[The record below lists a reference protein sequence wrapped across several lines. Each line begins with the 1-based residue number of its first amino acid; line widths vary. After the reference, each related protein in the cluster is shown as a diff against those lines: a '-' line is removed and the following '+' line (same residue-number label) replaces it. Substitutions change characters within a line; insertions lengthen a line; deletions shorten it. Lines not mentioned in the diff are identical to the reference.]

1 MASTSKLFGVLE
13 LLSSI
18 IDCCT
23 VDSRRIIAQT
33 NRFHY
38 NFIQDGYRRRIE
50 RELMTWFT
58 RPEMIAFW
66 SCLDESEG
74 VIGGS
79 VAINAVISIDN
90 ILDLD
95 IFVPKGKEKIWGCFL
110 LSLGWGLF
118 FSNAHFSHRQEKF
131 TTQWWKHPN
140 LVGPF
145 LFLWFTFRIN
155 FPYLVQSAPLR
166 LTISTSPTSILPIIF
181 SASHTAE
188 MTFLTSSHL
197 YSVYPD
203 LTQNRQSVLIH
214 TPNSCVVRPI
224 DLKCSVYDW
233 DQPCGVVCPSL
244 ERSWFRNREIGCVVW
259 NNGSVDSERVRSLE
273 NQAYFWKI
281 GGECDNPLCNA
292 FVRQCN

>member
-1 MASTSKLFGVLE
+1 MMASTSKLFGVLE
-13 LLSSI
+13 LLSLI

-23 VDSRRIIAQT
+23 VDSQRIIAQT

-79 VAINAVISIDN
+79 VAINTVISIDN

-131 TTQWWKHPN
+131 TTQWWKHPKV
-140 LVGPF
+140 VGPF
-145 LFLWFTFRIN
+145 LFCG
-155 FPYLVQSAPLR
+155 
-166 LTISTSPTSILPIIF
+166 LP
-181 SASHTAE
+181 
-188 MTFLTSSHL
+188 
-197 YSVYPD
+197 
-203 LTQNRQSVLIH
+203 SVLISH
-214 TPNSCVVRPI
+214 TLFSLLPFGLQLVPLRH
-224 DLKCSVYDW
+224 
-233 DQPCGVVCPSL
+233 PSYQSFSAL
-244 ERSWFRNREIGCVVW
+244 RTLQR
-259 NNGSVDSERVRSLE
+259 
-273 NQAYFWKI
+273 
-281 GGECDNPLCNA
+281 
-292 FVRQCN
+292 